1 MLVIGASGGCGIA
14 GLQLAKYLGAS
25 EVVAVSSRQN
35 RELVLREGATDHVD
49 YTTTNFAD
57 SCGIGA
63 ADHKKFDVVY
73 DCASPYAGGE
83 SYKAA
88 ALTCLRAADPE
99 KHGQYVAL
107 NGPAAMWLRWFTIGQ
122 EENENLF
129 ATDANTKDLDLLA
142 KLVDSGWG
150 FGAKRLNPVILKVF
164 PLTSQADVVRC
175 LCLIHVIHYYVLVII
190 TVHIFSRSLLRHQ
203 NFTSY

>member
-1 MLVIGASGGCGIA
+1 MSKATNMITYFPTDHGKLPRGGRVLVIGASGGCGIA

-63 ADHKKFDVVY
+63 AEHKKFDVVY

-83 SYKAA
+83 SA
-88 ALTCLRAADPE
+88 
-99 KHGQYVAL
+99 
-107 NGPAAMWLRWFTIGQ
+107 RW
-122 EENENLF
+122 
-129 ATDANTKDLDLLA
+129 A
-142 KLVDSGWG
+142 
-150 FGAKRLNPVILKVF
+150 
-164 PLTSQADVVRC
+164 
-175 LCLIHVIHYYVLVII
+175 LVI
-190 TVHIFSRSLLRHQ
+190 
-203 NFTSY
+203 